1 MKRLTKY
8 DKVNMCFK
16 SVPDSESGRS
26 VIQELGIYEDIHQEE
41 IEKARNI
48 TDIRDLYFTKGA
60 KLDPYWENLG
70 KPKTGCS
77 DWIPVSEGL
86 PQTDMTVL
94 IQFSGHYDKTVFAHA
109 FSTAQWWGEDEG
121 WDVDALNCINGTDH
135 DFTVEAWR
143 YIPDMWEGDEKHE
156 V

>member
-1 MKRLTKY
+1 MERITKY
-8 DKVNMCFK
+8 DTVCQCYKVK
-16 SVPDSESGRS
+16 PGAQDGRNL
-26 VIQELGIYEDIHQEE
+26 VKELGIYEDIHQEE

-94 IQFSGHYDKTVFAHA
+94 IQFSGHYDKTVFVHA

-121 WDVDALNCINGTDH
+121 WDVDALNCINGTDL

-143 YIPDMWEGDEKHE
+143 YIPDMWKDGDQ
-156 V
+156 

>member
-1 MKRLTKY
+1 MERITKY
-8 DKVNMCFK
+8 DTVCQCYKVK
-16 SVPDSESGRS
+16 PGVQDGRNL
-26 VIQELGIYEDIHQEE
+26 VKELGIYEDIHQEE

-60 KLDPYWENLG
+60 KLDPYWENFG

-94 IQFSGHYDKTVFAHA
+94 IQFSGHYDKTVFVHA

-121 WDVDALNCINGTDH
+121 WDVDALNCINGTDL

-143 YIPDMWEGDEKHE
+143 YIPDMWKDGDQ
-156 V
+156 